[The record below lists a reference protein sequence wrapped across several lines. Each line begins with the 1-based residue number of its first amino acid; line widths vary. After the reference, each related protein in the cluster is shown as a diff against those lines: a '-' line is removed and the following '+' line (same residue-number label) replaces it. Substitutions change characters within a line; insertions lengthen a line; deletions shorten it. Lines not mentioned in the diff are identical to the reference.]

1 MAEDAVV
8 IPVSLEPDMQSTL
21 KAGAQLS
28 KELSD
33 AINEYADV
41 DISDKLRKN
50 LIQAQKFESQLT
62 KVNSKI
68 VELASTSENL
78 IPTDTYQSAWDSM
91 VKYREEAEKI
101 TAELEKLKQKQE
113 ELSRRDSTMLTNYA
127 KRNNISNRGEA
138 REKLFAENST
148 YYRLQQSIK
157 DTTAQENALRDSQE
171 RVNAELERYKN
182 LVTEI
187 QNNGTA
193 FIKVGDTDTY
203 YTSLTDNLAK
213 SAELTQK
220 LQMSLGAVAHEGGES
235 VQKIISPIARLG
247 TIASITGSKI
257 ATLAKNLLMMAKSA
271 IAGGIR
277 RLASSFRGLG
287 KDSEK
292 SGDSF
297 KKAIKL
303 FIKYGFGVRSFFFL
317 FRKIRSAIAD
327 SLKTLQDASFGDVG
341 ASLNALSTSLQYL
354 KDSWAAAFAPIITFV
369 TPVLTRLMDAFSGI
383 MNTIG
388 AFIALLTG
396 KSFYVKAVKGTGAL
410 ADKTKAGAEAQ
421 KEWNNE
427 LYSFDELNRQQDQDD
442 KNKDSGSGGGGGLNF
457 EESPISGTLS
467 EWLEDWGKRLKEAWQ
482 NSEFFKFGEIIAE
495 GLNKAIDAIDNWI
508 DNTLRPFAVTWSKN
522 IATILNGVVA
532 GLDWVRLGDMLA
544 SGLNILPAVI
554 NTFMDTFDFGVFGQ
568 RLGEGIKSFV
578 DVVDWEGIG
587 KLFSNKLR
595 RLIEIFHGI
604 VNTPG
609 LWESIG
615 NAISSAVTGWFFNID
630 WQLAG
635 ETLATGFNGL
645 VTSVH
650 TAIQNIPWFTMV
662 ETFVAGLNTLVTG
675 VDWAE
680 FGRTVSDA
688 LVTALGM
695 IVLALAEFDWQG
707 LGEAI
712 GEFISNIDWGKVALL
727 AVMGLMAL
735 ASGLFEAL
743 ISALESVFENIGDK
757 FAEFGDDGIA
767 GFFKGIADALK
778 NLKNWVQENMID
790 PLVNAVKDLLGIHSP
805 SKVFSEI
812 GTNLVDGLFEGI
824 KNTWSKITGFFDQSL
839 GPLVSKIQKAWSDL
853 KTKTS
858 TTWGNIK
865 TAISNTWTNTK
876 NTLFTTT
883 GNIRTDVTN
892 AWNNLKTTTATSWNN
907 IKTTVTNSWNNLKTN
922 LRSVSFSDIGR
933 NLVDGIKSGVGG
945 AWDSLVSSV
954 NRLCGSLVDRV
965 RGMFQIHSPSKVFA
979 EIGENLALGLAEGI
993 TDESSTP
1000 IKAAENMAESVGDLD
1015 TAITDMPNA
1024 LDAVLE
1030 KLNQIADR
1038 FTTITNALLG
1048 VSNMPIPAVAS
1059 GRVVPSGIFTS
1070 GGDSATVATTIA
1082 DAIVNAFDSQGIS
1095 STPGTPMTTPVIK
1108 VYIRGKEVFDAVVDE
1123 NNSAIMRTGTSPLVR

>member
-171 RVNAELERYKN
+171 RVNAEFERYKN

-247 TIASITGSKI
+247 TIASITGGKI
-257 ATLAKNLLMMAKSA
+257 AALAKNLLMMAKSA

-277 RLASSFRGLG
+277 RLASSFRRLG
-287 KDSEK
+287 KDSEN

-327 SLKTLQDASFGDVG
+327 SLKTLKDASFGDVG

-396 KSFYVKAVKGTGAL
+396 KSFFVKAVKGTGAL

-495 GLNKAIDAIDNWI
+495 GLNKAVDAIDNWI

-615 NAISSAVTGWFFNID
+615 NAISSAITGWFFNID

-650 TAIQNIPWFTMV
+650 TAIQNIPWFTMA
-662 ETFVAGLNTLVTG
+662 ETFVAGLNTLVTDI
-675 VDWAE
+675 DWAE

-688 LVTALGM
+688 LVDALGM
-695 IVLALAEFDWQG
+695 LVLALAEFDWQG

-778 NLKNWVQENMID
+778 GLKNWVQENMID

-812 GTNLVDGLFEGI
+812 GTNVVDGLLKGLEDTWNNITEFLSTKLSNIIDDTKKSFETVVR
-824 KNTWSKITGFFDQSL
+824 NTKESFET
-839 GPLVSKIQKAWSDL
+839 L
-853 KTKTS
+853 K
-858 TTWGNIK
+858 
-865 TAISNTWTNTK
+865 SNTE
-876 NTLFTTT
+876 TT
-883 GNIRTDVTN
+883 
-892 AWNNLKTTTATSWNN
+892 WNN
-907 IKTTVTNSWNNLKTN
+907 IKESLKTTSN
-922 LRSVSFSDIGR
+922 DIKESLAAKWGEVKTTAEEKWGELSTSVNEKYNDMKSDLEAVDFEDIGT
-933 NLVDGIKSGVGG
+933 NLVEGIKSGVGG
-945 AWDSLVSSV
+945 AWDSLTRSVGGLCSSLIS
-954 NRLCGSLVDRV
+954 NV
-965 RGMFQIHSPSKVFA
+965 RGWFEVASPSKVFA
-979 EIGENLALGLAEGI
+979 EIGEYLALGLAQGI
-993 TDESSTP
+993 TNESDTP
-1000 IKAAENMAESVGDLD
+1000 IKAAEDMAESVSNVD
-1015 TAITDMPNA
+1015 TAINDLPSS
-1024 LDAVLE
+1024 LDAVLDR
-1030 KLNQIADR
+1030 LTQIADR
-1038 FTTITNALLG
+1038 FTTINNALLN
-1048 VSNMPIPAVAS
+1048 VSNLPIPAVAS
-1059 GRVVPSGIFTS
+1059 GHVVPSQAFTS
-1070 GGDSATVATTIA
+1070 NSDSTLASNLAT
-1082 DAIVNAFDSQGIS
+1082 AIVTALDTQSSQTQPGETLTAPTFKIYIS
-1095 STPGTPMTTPVIK
+1095 
-1108 VYIRGKEVFDAVVDE
+1108 GKEVFNAVVDE
-1123 NNSAIMRTGTSPLVR
+1123 NNSAIMRTGTSPLMR